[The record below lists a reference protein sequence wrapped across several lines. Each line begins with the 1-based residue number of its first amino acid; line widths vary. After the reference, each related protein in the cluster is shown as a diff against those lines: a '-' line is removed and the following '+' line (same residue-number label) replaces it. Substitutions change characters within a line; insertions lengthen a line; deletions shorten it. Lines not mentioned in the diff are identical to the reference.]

1 MAQQSCG
8 EQREKKKNK
17 KRTLKEGK
25 KVAWKAKDWWDK
37 RWDGCQKMWKVNR
50 KVTVLLCHRSGSKK
64 WKTGSGCERRIR
76 QWERSWP
83 RGLMDKAPASGA
95 GDCGFE
101 SRRGRDAFKFLFF
114 SCHAKPRD
122 RISSLYL
129 FSKKKALFWFLLVWG
144 NKSNF
149 VFVPVSPYIIRNAK
163 KHATHLTKAACFVGC
178 RRSTHAQASDL
189 AYECELKCRTK
200 KFGTFPGAR
209 ARVDVA
215 TNSYERFY
223 SVDEWTVF
231 NQGEKM
237 AAACPRW
244 YNAALTHTKWMGNP
258 SSPTLSSN
266 CEKRRA
272 CFCQMS
278 PGMHV

>member
-8 EQREKKKNK
+8 EQREKKKNN

-25 KVAWKAKDWWDK
+25 KVAWKAKIGWDK

-144 NKSNF
+144 NKSNV
-149 VFVPVSPYIIRNAK
+149 VFVPVPLSEMQKNTQRTSRRQLVLSVAGEARMRKPRTLLTSVNWNVAQRNSEPFLERELESTSLPTPTKDFILLTNGPYSPKGK
-163 KHATHLTKAACFVGC
+163 KWRPRA
-178 RRSTHAQASDL
+178 
-189 AYECELKCRTK
+189 
-200 KFGTFPGAR
+200 PG
-209 ARVDVA
+209 
-215 TNSYERFY
+215 
-223 SVDEWTVF
+223 
-231 NQGEKM
+231 GIM
-237 AAACPRW
+237 PR
-244 YNAALTHTKWMGNP
+244 
-258 SSPTLSSN
+258 
-266 CEKRRA
+266 
-272 CFCQMS
+272 
-278 PGMHV
+278 